1 MCDTLVALRDATR
14 EGVTIFAKNSD
25 REPNEAQVVEY
36 HPRRRAVEER
46 VKCTYVEVEQ
56 VDEVYAALICRPYW
70 MWGAEMGVNEH
81 GVAIGNEAV
90 FTRVPYARTGL
101 TGMDLVRLAL
111 ERSRS
116 AREAVDWITRLLE
129 EHGQGGSCSATRGFY
144 YHNSFLIADPGEAWI
159 LETAGRE
166 WVARRVREVGSISNA
181 LSIGSDWDLAS
192 KGVSELA
199 SRGEFNFAGRFS
211 DWFYTRM
218 ARGRERQAF
227 TEGKLRG
234 ARGSIDFFFIAGLL
248 RSHSFEPYDPC
259 RGSMRDV
266 CMHAGGLTRPSQTA
280 CSLIAL
286 LYDRAPL
293 AFTTGTS
300 TPCIGMF
307 KPVLLDAGL
316 PDLGP
321 KPTSRY
327 DGGRSY
333 WWRHEALSRRI
344 NFSYR
349 RYAPHVAAE
358 MGELER
364 EFHARALSLR
374 EAYLKGEASA
384 EAFRRLTLE
393 AFEAAAKVEEKWLQR
408 VKPGRCLNTF
418 YASYWRRVNRA
429 AGLQP

>member
-1 MCDTLVALRDATR
+1 MCDTLVALKDATR
-14 EGVTIFAKNSD
+14 GGFTIFAKNSD
-25 REPNEAQVVEY
+25 REPNEAQVVEF
-36 HPRRRAVEER
+36 HPRRSTAEER
-46 VKCTYVEVEQ
+46 VKCTYIEVEQ
-56 VDEVYAALICRPYW
+56 VDEVYAVLICRPYW

-90 FTRVPYARTGL
+90 FTREPYSRKGL

-111 ERSRS
+111 ERSRN
-116 AREAVDWITRLLE
+116 AKEAVDWITRLIE
-129 EHGQGGSCSATRGFY
+129 EHGQGGSCSAARSFY
-144 YHNSFLIADPGEAWI
+144 YHNSFLIADPGSAWV

-166 WVARRVREVGSISNA
+166 WVAKRVSDVASISNA
-181 LSIGSDWDLAS
+181 LSISSDWDSASRKVAELAS
-192 KGVSELA
+192 KGEA
-199 SRGEFNFAGRFS
+199 NFARRYS

-218 ARGRERQAF
+218 AKGRERQAF
-227 TEGKLRG
+227 TMGKLRE
-234 ARGSIDFFFIAGLL
+234 AKGSIDFFFAANLL
-248 RSHSFEPYDPC
+248 RSHSFEPYDPS

-266 CMHAGGLTRPSQTA
+266 CMHAGGLARPSQTA

-300 TPCIGMF
+300 TPCISMF

-321 KPTSRY
+321 PPTGKY

-344 NFSYR
+344 NCSYQ
-349 RYAPHVAAE
+349 RYAPQIAAE
-358 MGELER
+358 LGELER
-364 EFHARALSLR
+364 EFYTRALSLR
-374 EAYLKGEASA
+374 EAYLRGEASA
-384 EAFRRLTLE
+384 DALRKLTLE

-408 VKPGRCLNTF
+408 SKPGRCFNPF
-418 YASYWRRVNRA
+418 YASYWRKVNKA
-429 AGLQP
+429 AGL